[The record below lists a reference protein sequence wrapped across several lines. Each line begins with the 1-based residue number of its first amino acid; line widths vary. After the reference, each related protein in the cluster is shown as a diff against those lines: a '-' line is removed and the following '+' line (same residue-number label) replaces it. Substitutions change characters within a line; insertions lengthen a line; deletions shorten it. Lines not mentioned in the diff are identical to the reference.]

1 MIRKYFV
8 QTKIN
13 SVWRLH
19 SLLQA
24 SQTWGVQNWENNLSD
39 QHSAQWYE
47 QAYGSLLVF
56 HCLFWVTLTTGHFD
70 QCSKWGTGFIININH
85 CIHDTSD
92 TRHTHAQ
99 VTKWM
104 LAFFILLHTLSTTP
118 GLHSSPALPAYDT
131 MFDTM
136 KQWWQPETHYYQRQV
151 HLPSPRAD
159 NGQSLLLESWKVHT
173 KTPLAELSGHLWSKH
188 DESSKK
194 VSSNIDKTALIQN
207 IVVKVSNHQWGDT
220 DVRCNNNSV
229 EETSRFIK
237 WSDQVIKH
245 SWWTTDYQCENW
257 VIQMSIDWM
266 CYSSSRTWHIKFF

>member
-24 SQTWGVQNWENNLSD
+24 SQTWGVQNWETNLPD

-47 QAYGSLLVF
+47 QVYGSFLVF
-56 HCLFWVTLTTGHFD
+56 HCLFWVTLTTEHFD
-70 QCSKWGTGFIININH
+70 QCSKWGTGLIININH

-92 TRHTHAQ
+92 TRHSCPGDQ
-99 VTKWM
+99 VNVSF
-104 LAFFILLHTLSTTP
+104 LHSPPHTLNHPRPAFLSSTASSWYNVWHHETVMTTWDSLLSKTSALTLAP
-118 GLHSSPALPAYDT
+118 G
-131 MFDTM
+131 
-136 KQWWQPETHYYQRQV
+136 
-151 HLPSPRAD
+151 D

-245 SWWTTDYQCENW
+245 SWWTTDYQC
-257 VIQMSIDWM
+257 
-266 CYSSSRTWHIKFF
+266 